1 MRGRFPD
8 ADVLLRRVALPQDAA
23 LPTTVAELLSTTN
36 TFKEESSDCH
46 IATACVPSAEICIV
60 ASSASLFAGERV
72 VIGPQEA
79 TPPTMVAELV
89 FTCFFLFAAVSRHSA
104 VALVPSLDMAILSP
118 TDCVPGADKS
128 VGALSVGCP
137 IAIGETQ
144 NARMNEMSAVRRC
157 MADLLVACSV
167 KTLKVR
173 SYQNATTPKDA
184 DMIAGHRRNR

>member
-1 MRGRFPD
+1 
-8 ADVLLRRVALPQDAA
+8 
-23 LPTTVAELLSTTN
+23 VAELLSTTN

-46 IATACVPSAEICIV
+46 IATASVPSAEIRTV
-60 ASSASLFAGERV
+60 ASTASLFTEERV

-128 VGALSVGCP
+128 IGELSVGWA

-144 NARMNEMSAVRRC
+144 HARMNERSAMRRY
-157 MADLLVACSV
+157 MGAF
-167 KTLKVR
+167 
-173 SYQNATTPKDA
+173 
-184 DMIAGHRRNR
+184 